1 MWKTIKKT
9 LGGGGSTDSSPAGPE
24 ARIARA
30 IDEIIDPKSG
40 QVLSRTGMLSAP
52 SFADGRLF
60 LTLTVSPADVATY
73 TPVRDALEVTL
84 GNLPEVE
91 HAFIVLSAE
100 GPAERVVPAS
110 SVKSSSAPAPAAAA
124 AAAAPAPAPAPAPAA
139 AAPAAS
145 APASNL
151 KRMGGIDFS
160 GIGSIIAVASGKGGV
175 GKSTTTANLAIALAA
190 QGLKV
195 GVLDADVYGPSIP
208 RLFGVSTPPSF
219 NDQKKAT
226 PPVGHGVKVM
236 SMGFLIEEGTPM
248 VWRAPMVVSALTQM
262 LSDVLW
268 ASDDAPLDVMLIDMP
283 PGTGDTQLTISQ
295 QVPLDGA
302 VIVSTPQDLAL
313 IDARKGVAMFQKVE
327 VPILGIVEN
336 MSSYVCP
343 QCGHEAHIF
352 GHGGA
357 RADAAKF
364 GVPFLGEVPLD
375 IAIRQTSDAGT
386 PIGITAPDGA
396 HAGAYRA
403 IAHTMWADVKAC
415 KAGKRQPPAIVIEDE
430 LKPSQ

>member
-1 MWKTIKKT
+1 MWKTIKSALGAKGAEADKT
-9 LGGGGSTDSSPAGPE
+9 DDEMNAVWSTIE
-24 ARIARA
+24 QV
-30 IDEIIDPKSG
+30 IDPKTGAPITKSG
-40 QVLSRTGMLSAP
+40 VLSAP
-52 SFADGRLF
+52 KLTDGRLF
-60 LTLTVSPADVATY
+60 LTLSVAPGDVAQY
-73 TPVRDALEVTL
+73 GPIRDALEVTL
-84 GNLPEVE
+84 NALPSVDQ
-91 HAFIVLSAE
+91 AFVVLSAE
-100 GPAERVVPAS
+100 GPAERVVAPAS
-110 SVKSSSAPAPAAAA
+110 IKPP
-124 AAAAPAPAPAPAPAA
+124 AAPASVPK
-139 AAPAAS
+139 AS
-145 APASNL
+145 TKPKAN
-151 KRMGGIDFS
+151 RMGGIDFS
-160 GIGSIIAVASGKGGV
+160 GIGAIIAVASGKGGV
-175 GKSTTTANLAIALAA
+175 GKSTTTANLAIALAS

-208 RLFGVSTPPSF
+208 RLFGVSTPPAF

-268 ASDDAPLDVMLIDMP
+268 APEGEPLDVMLIDMP

-313 IDARKGVAMFQKVE
+313 IDARKGVGMFQKVE

-357 RADAAKF
+357 KADAAKF

-375 IAIRQTSDAGT
+375 IAIRETSDAGT
-386 PIGITAPDGA
+386 PIGITQPDGP
-396 HAGAYRA
+396 HAAAYGV
-403 IAHTMWADVKAC
+403 IASTMWADVQARKE
-415 KAGKRQPPAIVIEDE
+415 GKRQPPSIIIEDE
-430 LKPSQ
+430 LAATG

>member
-1 MWKTIKKT
+1 MWNSIKSA
-9 LGGGGSTDSSPAGPE
+9 LGGKPAAKGDESSIE
-24 ARIARA
+24 AA

-40 QVLSRTGMLSAP
+40 APLSKSGVLSAP
-52 SFADGRLF
+52 NLTDGRLF
-60 LTLTVSPADVATY
+60 LTLTVAPEDVNAY
-73 TPVRDALEVTL
+73 APVRDALEVTL
-84 GNLPEVE
+84 GNLPQVNQ
-91 HAFIVLSAE
+91 AFIVLSSE
-100 GPAERVVPAS
+100 GPAERVVPAA
-110 SVKSSSAPAPAAAA
+110 SVKPPALVAPPTPKAA
-124 AAAAPAPAPAPAPAA
+124 
-139 AAPAAS
+139 
-145 APASNL
+145 
-151 KRMGGIDFS
+151 RMGGIDFS
-160 GIGSIIAVASGKGGV
+160 GIGAVIAVASGKGGV

-268 ASDDAPLDVMLIDMP
+268 APEGEPLDVMLIDMP

-336 MSSYVCP
+336 MSSYICP

-357 RADAAKF
+357 REDAARF

-375 IAIRQTSDAGT
+375 IAIRETSDAGT
-386 PIGITAPDGA
+386 PIGVTAPDGP
-396 HAGAYRA
+396 HAAAYSA
-403 IAHTMWADVKAC
+403 IAQAMWADVQAR
-415 KAGKRQPPAIVIEDE
+415 KAGRRQPPAIIIEDDAA
-430 LKPSQ
+430 

>member
-9 LGGGGSTDSSPAGPE
+9 LGGGGSTVGSLAGPE

-30 IDEIIDPKSG
+30 IDEIVDPKSG

-60 LTLTVSPADVATY
+60 LTLTVSPADVAIY

-110 SVKSSSAPAPAAAA
+110 SVKSPAAAEPSVPPTTA
-124 AAAAPAPAPAPAPAA
+124 PTGPAAPASHP
-139 AAPAAS
+139 
-145 APASNL
+145 

-190 QGLKV
+190 QGLKL

-386 PIGITAPDGA
+386 PIGITVPDGP

-403 IAHTMWADVKAC
+403 IAQTMWADVQAR
-415 KAGKRQPPAIVIEDE
+415 KAGKRQPPVIVIEDE
-430 LKPSQ
+430 

>member
-1 MWKTIKKT
+1 MWNKLSGL
-9 LGGGGSTDSSPAGPE
+9 LGGGRQAADPILA
-24 ARIARA
+24 A
-30 IDEIIDPKSG
+30 IDQIIDP
-40 QVLSRTGMLSAP
+40 RTGLPLSQSGLLSTP
-52 SFADGRLF
+52 SLTEGRLF
-60 LTLTVSPADVATY
+60 LTLTVPGDAVAQY
-73 TPVRDALEVTL
+73 QPVRDALEITL
-84 GNLPEVE
+84 GGLPQVE
-91 HAFIVLSAE
+91 RAFIVLAAE

-110 SVKSSSAPAPAAAA
+110 SIKPAPGVPQEASKMP
-124 AAAAPAPAPAPAPAA
+124 PAKPATRPAA
-139 AAPAAS
+139 GS
-145 APASNL
+145 
-151 KRMGGIDFS
+151 RMGGIDFG
-160 GIGSIIAVASGKGGV
+160 GIGAIIAIASGKGGV
-175 GKSTTTANLAIALAA
+175 GKSTTTANLAMALAA
-190 QGLKV
+190 EGLKV

-226 PPVGHGVKVM
+226 PPLGHGVKIM

-268 ASDDAPLDVMLIDMP
+268 APLDVMLIDMP

-336 MSSYVCP
+336 MSLYICP

-357 RADAAKF
+357 RQDAARF

-386 PIGITAPDGA
+386 PIVAKEPQGR
-396 HAGAYRA
+396 HAQAYRA
-403 IAHTMWADVKAC
+403 IARQMMEDVKARR
-415 KAGKRQPPAIVIEDE
+415 AGRRQPPAIIIEDE
-430 LKPSQ
+430 L